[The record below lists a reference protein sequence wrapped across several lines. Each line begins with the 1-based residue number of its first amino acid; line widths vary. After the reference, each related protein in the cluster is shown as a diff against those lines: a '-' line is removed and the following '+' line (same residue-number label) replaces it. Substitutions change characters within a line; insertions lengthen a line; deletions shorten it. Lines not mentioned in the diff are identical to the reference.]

1 MNFENFLFHTKQ
13 TKTPK
18 KIIYMNVPH
27 IVHFV
32 WVGEQL
38 GSFPVAKDDPALM
51 KHNVA
56 AVTGKLENKTEKSIL
71 RTFHDVGHF

>member
-1 MNFENFLFHTKQ
+1 
-13 TKTPK
+13 
-18 KIIYMNVPH
+18 MNVPH

-56 AVTGKLENKTEKSIL
+56 AVTGKLENRIMIQV
-71 RTFHDVGHF
+71 RTS